1 MNSDNNTTKAPV
13 EAIDLMKFYRSG
25 NSTVRALNGVTLTIP
40 SGEFVVIMGASGSG
54 KSTLLHVLAG
64 LTEPTAGSVSIQGVN
79 LTNMKDAEKTR
90 FRRKHIGIIF
100 QAFNLIP
107 TLTAEENIL
116 LPSQL
121 EGGNRA
127 SREKL
132 NELLDLLEIQ
142 DRRQHR
148 PDSLSG
154 GEQQRVAIARALMM
168 EPAIIFADEPTG
180 NLDSENSQ
188 RLCQTLRTLRDQ
200 QQRTIL
206 VVSHESAVAD
216 WADRRIVL
224 KDGKISDETLV
235 QRKEAV

>member
-1 MNSDNNTTKAPV
+1 MNSDNNTTKTPV

-25 NSTVRALNGVTLTIP
+25 NNTVRALNGVTLTIP
-40 SGEFVVIMGASGSG
+40 YGEFVVIMGASGSG
-54 KSTLLHVLAG
+54 KSTLLHVLSG
-64 LTEPTAGSVSIQGVN
+64 LTEPTAGSVCIQGVN
-79 LTNMKDAEKTR
+79 LANMKDAEKTR
-90 FRRKHIGIIF
+90 FRRKHVGIVF

-121 EGGNRA
+121 EGGNMA
-127 SREKL
+127 SKEKL

-142 DRRQHR
+142 DRRKHR

-235 QRKEAV
+235 ERKEAV

>member
-1 MNSDNNTTKAPV
+1 
-13 EAIDLMKFYRSG
+13 MKLYRSG
-25 NSTVRALNGVTLTIP
+25 NNTVRALNGVTLTIP
-40 SGEFVVIMGASGSG
+40 HGELVVIMGASGSG

-79 LTNMKDAEKTR
+79 LANMKDAEKTR
-90 FRRKHIGIIF
+90 FRRKHVGIVF

-121 EGGNRA
+121 EGGNMA
-127 SREKL
+127 SRDKL

-142 DRRQHR
+142 DRRKHR

-224 KDGKISDETLV
+224 KDGKISDETSV